1 MHNVDILITG
11 DLAGGTET
19 FRHGDLQVTF
29 HRWSGRGD
37 LPLLEGTPWAF
48 IDWDPPALPGVE
60 ICRRLRCDPLTA
72 HAQVTIIVE
81 DDMEMKRLALRAGAD
96 DYMVG
101 PLDRRKLLDRVL
113 STRMRQSENRVR
125 HSIELGDITVDLSAF
140 QARWKG
146 KAIHLRPTEF
156 RLLRYFTEHPG
167 RVFTRSQLIDA
178 LGKDELPMDPRTID
192 VWVGRLRRALRAAGA
207 KDAPRTVRGLGYIL
221 DDPS

>member
-1 MHNVDILITG
+1 MHDIDILLTG
-11 DLAGGTET
+11 DLVGGTGP
-19 FRHGDLQVTF
+19 FRHGDLQITF

-48 IDWDPPALPGVE
+48 IDWCPQALSGVE

-72 HAQVTIIVE
+72 HAHITIMV
-81 DDMEMKRLALRAGAD
+81 DDDAGMKRLALRAGAD

-101 PLDRRKLLDRVL
+101 PLDRQKLLDRVL
-113 STRMRQSENRVR
+113 GMRLRQSESRVR
-125 HSIELGDITVDLSAF
+125 HAVELGDLTVDLTAF

-146 KAIHLRPTEF
+146 KPVHLRPTEF
-156 RLLRYFTEHPG
+156 RLLRYFAEHPG

-207 KDAPRTVRGLGYIL
+207 QDALRTVRGLGYIL
-221 DDPS
+221 DTPN